1 MVVDDPDEVSNYP
14 TEFLNTLQ
22 PDGLPPYNLTLKV
35 GSIVMLLRNLD
46 SKRRLCNG
54 TRLVVTELRRYN
66 FKARMLS
73 GGAQEDIV
81 IPAVPLTSSGE
92 DDLPIIMRRV
102 QFPVRLSFAM
112 TINKSQGQTFDRVG
126 LLLPSPVFTHGQ
138 LYVAFS
144 RVRDS
149 RSIRV
154 GMYSDDRGRFVTKNI
169 VYREVLQAI

>member
-1 MVVDDPDEVSNYP
+1 VFRTP
-14 TEFLNTLQ
+14 LK
-22 PDGLPPYNLTLKV
+22 YNLTLKV
-35 GSIVMLLRNLD
+35 RSIVMLLRNLD

-54 TRLVVTELRRYN
+54 TRLVVTELRQYN

-81 IPAVPLTSSGE
+81 IPAVPLTSIGE

-112 TINKSQGQTFDRVG
+112 TINKSHGQTFDRVG
-126 LLLPSPVFTHGQ
+126 LLLPSPVFKHGQ

-149 RSIRV
+149 QSIRV
-154 GMYSDDRGRFVTKNI
+154 GIYGDDRGRFVTKNI
-169 VYREVLQAI
+169 VYREVLQTI